1 MPNWN
6 FTILEDFP
14 LDNYNTYGIKTKTK
28 YLAKPESGSNVI
40 LPDSTFNG
48 YIISL
53 ECLNKIDF
61 NDNLVIA
68 ESGVLLGALV
78 KEVINHN
85 LSGLEYLFGIPGTL
99 GGALYGNA
107 GAYNHTIY
115 DYVEEVLVLKND
127 KIVSLKKEDI
137 NILYRHTSFK
147 ENDDVIL
154 KCTFKFPKGKK
165 EEMQVV
171 VADIT
176 EKRKKLPL
184 FYKNAGSVFKNP
196 EGDYAGRLIE
206 SVGLKGYTVG
216 DAKVSEEH
224 ANFIVNV
231 GNMTS
236 KDVKKLIEIIKD
248 KVYNEYKIELKLEQI
263 IIIICF

>member
-1 MPNWN
+1 
-6 FTILEDFP
+6 
-14 LDNYNTYGIKTKTK
+14 
-28 YLAKPESGSNVI
+28 
-40 LPDSTFNG
+40 
-48 YIISL
+48 
-53 ECLNKIDF
+53 
-61 NDNLVIA
+61 
-68 ESGVLLGALV
+68 
-78 KEVINHN
+78 
-85 LSGLEYLFGIPGTL
+85 
-99 GGALYGNA
+99 
-107 GAYNHTIY
+107 
-115 DYVEEVLVLKND
+115 
-127 KIVSLKKEDI
+127 
-137 NILYRHTSFK
+137 
-147 ENDDVIL
+147 
-154 KCTFKFPKGKK
+154 
-165 EEMQVV
+165 MQVV

-248 KVYNEYKIELKLEQI
+248 KVYNEYKIELTNVGKIVEKKKNKNKSNYCNVAFNLLI
-263 IIIICF
+263 WNINLYFYK

>member
-28 YLAKPESGSNVI
+28 YLAKPESVEDVKNLISYLKENKIKYYILGKGSNVI

-115 DYVEEVLVLKND
+115 DY
-127 KIVSLKKEDI
+127 IVIHRLKK
-137 NILYRHTSFK
+137 
-147 ENDDVIL
+147 
-154 KCTFKFPKGKK
+154 
-165 EEMQVV
+165 MMM
-171 VADIT
+171 
-176 EKRKKLPL
+176 L
-184 FYKNAGSVFKNP
+184 F
-196 EGDYAGRLIE
+196 
-206 SVGLKGYTVG
+206 
-216 DAKVSEEH
+216 
-224 ANFIVNV
+224 
-231 GNMTS
+231 
-236 KDVKKLIEIIKD
+236 
-248 KVYNEYKIELKLEQI
+248 
-263 IIIICF
+263 